1 MYSLPLVGE
10 GELIFVGFGLGDL
23 GLTVKGLEIVKN
35 ADKIYV
41 ETYTN
46 YTPDWVVERLEELS
60 GRRFERVSRKELEES
75 GGATLLETA
84 SDSRVVFL
92 VPGDPFMATTHI
104 ALRLEAEKKG
114 IKTWVVNS
122 SSIVA
127 AAAGA
132 CGLQIYKFGESA
144 TVVFPE
150 GDTVSMKPYDTVLKN
165 LERGLHTLLLL
176 DYRAEEGRA
185 MTVNYAL
192 KLLRDVEK
200 IRRMGVFNDDRL
212 VVGLARLGY
221 DNYKVK
227 GGPLKDVLNEDF
239 GEPPHCIVIP
249 GSLHFMEAE
258 ALKILADV
266 KETFSKREGD
276 ARSYV
281 PLDRLNRYISGVEKV
296 FRDIRLLESSR
307 LVDRGDVAKALDWA
321 RNYYEDSRAFRD
333 RGDLV
338 SSLVAVAYCEGILEG
353 LRLLNLVDFKWEGEV

>member
-1 MYSLPLVGE
+1 VGE

-23 GLTVKGLEIVKN
+23 GLTVKGLEMVKN
-35 ADKIYV
+35 ADRVYV

-46 YTPDWVVERLEELS
+46 YTPDWVVEKLEKLS
-60 GRRFERVSRKELEES
+60 GRRFKRVSRKEFEEL
-75 GGATLLETA
+75 GGAALLETA
-84 SDSRVVFL
+84 SDSKVVFL

-104 ALRLEAEKKG
+104 ALRIEAEKKG
-114 IKTWVVNS
+114 IKTRVVNS

-144 TVVFPE
+144 TVVFPD
-150 GDTVSMKPYDTVLKN
+150 GGTVSMKPYDTVLKN

-176 DYRAEEGRA
+176 DYRAEEDRA

-192 KLLRDVEK
+192 RLLRSLEK
-200 IRRMGVFNDDRL
+200 IRGMGVFSDDRL

-221 DNYKVK
+221 ENCKVK
-227 GGPLKDVLNEDF
+227 GGSLKDILNEDF

-249 GSLHFMEAE
+249 GSLHFVEVE

-266 KETFSKREGD
+266 EETPSKRRVG
-276 ARSYV
+276 ARSYI

-307 LVDRGDVAKALDWA
+307 LVDRGDVDKALDWA
-321 RNYYEDSRAFRD
+321 RSYYEDSRAFRD

-353 LRLLNLVDFKWEGEV
+353 LRLLNLVEFKWEGEV